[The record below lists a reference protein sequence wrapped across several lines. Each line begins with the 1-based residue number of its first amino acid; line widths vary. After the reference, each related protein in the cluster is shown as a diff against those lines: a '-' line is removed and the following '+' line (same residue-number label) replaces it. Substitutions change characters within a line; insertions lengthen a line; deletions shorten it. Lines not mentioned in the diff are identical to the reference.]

1 MGDERL
7 AVIEEKVDAI
17 LNNHLAHIQSSLVKV
32 ETNMDWI
39 TKFFWMIAS
48 LTTASIVA
56 SIASIILKK

>member
-39 TKFFWMIAS
+39 TKFFWMIS
-48 LTTASIVA
+48 RNTCTPDL
-56 SIASIILKK
+56 